1 MASGALRAL
10 DGTRRGVVLAG
21 LGPRGIVQAT
31 ARILQKKHTQ
41 LLLPHDPFIV
51 SLVGSRHEDCLS
63 LHNGSSAHLHFL
75 SKIRDNMVTMPGKE
89 RDSSQPRRTGQRP
102 SSMRIAGTLLS
113 LMIVVAACGLPRTE
127 TSPDSAS
134 DSTSVVDSSMVAA
147 AGPDSTLAT
156 ADSGATRP
164 ALLDSLL
171 WQVAQLESML
181 VDLRRA
187 DRIESRGQEQRRG
200 EQIREDVSN
209 FGLRAFW
216 AIVVITIAFF
226 LIKFISWL
234 LETLSERSAKRR
246 LFFKKLIPISRILVW
261 IIVVYYVVAGVF
273 QVDQEGL
280 LAAGAAVG
288 VAIGFAAQDVLKNI
302 FGGILIIMDQP
313 FQVGDRV
320 SVGGT
325 YGEVVS
331 IGLRST
337 RIVTPDDNLVSVPNT
352 QVVDGQVANANAG
365 ALDCQ
370 VVTNLFLPGRVDVSR
385 AKEIAYDAAANS
397 KYVFLKK
404 PIVVLVKDE
413 FRETFLTK
421 IVVKA
426 YVLDARYEAAF
437 ASDITETAKS
447 QYLREGMLADFIPG
461 SYHRV
466 TVDDEEETA

>member
-1 MASGALRAL
+1 MRRATGL
-10 DGTRRGVVLAG
+10 HRARGFLVIGSVAAVMVAITSC
-21 LGPRGIVQAT
+21 GPT
-31 ARILQKKHTQ
+31 AEEVSQEST
-41 LLLPHDPFIV
+41 V
-51 SLVGSRHEDCLS
+51 SL
-63 LHNGSSAHLHFL
+63 
-75 SKIRDNMVTMPGKE
+75 
-89 RDSSQPRRTGQRP
+89 
-102 SSMRIAGTLLS
+102 
-113 LMIVVAACGLPRTE
+113 
-127 TSPDSAS
+127 PDSVRS
-134 DSTSVVDSSMVAA
+134 DQAIDSVRAQSV
-147 AGPDSTLAT
+147 
-156 ADSGATRP
+156 
-164 ALLDSLL
+164 LLDSLL
-171 WQVAQLESML
+171 GQVAQLEGTL
-181 VDLRRA
+181 VELQRSERPVPAEEDQNRR
-187 DRIESRGQEQRRG
+187 Q
-200 EQIREDVSN
+200 QIQEDVSN

-216 AIVVITIAFF
+216 AVVVFTIAFF
-226 LIKFISWL
+226 FIKFISWI
-234 LETLSERSAKRR
+234 LENLSERSAKRR

-273 QVDQEGL
+273 EVDRQGL

-320 SVGGT
+320 KVGGT

-370 VVTNLFLPGRVDVSR
+370 VVTTLYLPGWVDVGR

-404 PIVVLVKDE
+404 PIVVLIADD

-421 IVVKA
+421 VVVKA

-447 QYLREGMLADFIPG
+447 QYLREGMLAEFIPG
-461 SYHRV
+461 VFRRAANS
-466 TVDDEEETA
+466 DDEEVSP